1 VLFIKGSPEKLLQ
14 LSNIKIENFLQKSE
28 EYCNLGYRSLALG
41 FKVLTGSEKELD
53 ERIINNITIS
63 SLVFFEN
70 DLK

>member
-1 VLFIKGSPEKLLQ
+1 
-14 LSNIKIENFLQKSE
+14 LQKSE